1 MHKNTQ
7 YSILANMKTIEDL
20 AEHNIEMELSK
31 GDKYNSESQ
40 CAYELSDEVL
50 ERIENSDHNLKSLKL
65 RASNTQQELLS
76 LLRTDKEMCE
86 KAGNLIGNNTH
97 LDELYVNIHMRSDDE
112 ENYDYDD
119 IAENYD
125 EFLKGVANN
134 RSLTVLD
141 LGYIPDRSEA
151 IPLLAPLF
159 GKKGALK
166 SFSFENCNFVQT
178 VLLTTFLSRTIDDRG
193 TLKHLSLV
201 GTWGEGSMNDHAGN
215 LIKTLNK
222 SHNIET
228 LTLNWTTINADTS
241 LALSNMLKNPS
252 CTLKKLTLED
262 NEFDEE
268 DVAVLAEGILEN
280 STLEELNLKGSEHVT
295 GDGWVNF
302 FNILRPAKLGEL
314 HTLCLESNNINDEA
328 LDELSRVFANND
340 TLKKLSLSDNASI
353 TTAGWQKL
361 GSIFLTNSA
370 IDTIKITNGNGSFDD
385 DAVIA
390 WTIALSLSKNTILNE
405 LLLSPH
411 GITST
416 GWSALENLV
425 CNMTSIDSLYDSN
438 HTLKIWGGDT
448 KIEHFEGVPTT
459 MISYQEFQYRYHL
472 AMCTKRVMVKR
483 LARSLG
489 KESDSDN
496 LQDIM
501 KTHFN
506 KLEKTETR
514 HEKALQKIVHFY
526 FMSGEANMKDIWDM
540 ELNVMVHAIATVG
553 CFAKYNIVP
562 STSEHTLLYQ
572 IMRSVP
578 SLFDVSSSNMKNRKV
593 GSK

>member
-1 MHKNTQ
+1 MDLGYCPAKSNAIH
-7 YSILANMKTIEDL
+7 ILAPLIQKGTPKSISIQNCTGDHIKLL
-20 AEHNIEMELSK
+20 A
-31 GDKYNSESQ
+31 
-40 CAYELSDEVL
+40 
-50 ERIENSDHNLKSLKL
+50 
-65 RASNTQQELLS
+65 S
-76 LLRTDKEMCE
+76 LLRT
-86 KAGNLIGNNTH
+86 NN
-97 LDELYVNIHMRSDDE
+97 E
-112 ENYDYDD
+112 
-119 IAENYD
+119 
-125 EFLKGVANN
+125 
-134 RSLTVLD
+134 
-141 LGYIPDRSEA
+141 
-151 IPLLAPLF
+151 
-159 GKKGALK
+159 
-166 SFSFENCNFVQT
+166 Q
-178 VLLTTFLSRTIDDRG
+178 RG
-193 TLKHLSLV
+193 TLKHLSLD
-201 GTWGEGSMNDHAGN
+201 GTRGGN
-215 LIKTLNK
+215 AISDYYTLDLIRTLNRYH
-222 SHNIET
+222 SLESLI
-228 LTLNWTTINADTS
+228 LNWTIINAETS
-241 LALSNMLKNPS
+241 RALSNMLRDDS
-252 CTLKKLTLED
+252 CTLKKLTLEE
-262 NEFDEE
+262 NEFDDESLS
-268 DVAVLAEGILEN
+268 VLAEGLLEN
-280 STLEELNLKGSEHVT
+280 SSLEELNLKGSEHVSAE
-295 GDGWVNF
+295 GWFNF
-302 FNILRPAKLGEL
+302 FRILRPAKLGAL
-314 HTLCLESNNINDEA
+314 HTLCLDENNITDEA
-328 LDELSRVFANND
+328 LDELSRVFVSND

-353 TTAGWQKL
+353 TTAGWQTL
-361 GSIFLTNSA
+361 ASIFLTNSA

-385 DAVIA
+385 DAAILWA
-390 WTIALSLSKNTILNE
+390 TALSMSKNATLNE

-425 CNMTSIDSLYDSN
+425 CNKTSVNSLYDSN

-448 KIEHFEGVPTT
+448 KIEHFEGVPKT

-472 AMCTKRVMVKR
+472 AMCTKRVMLKR

-540 ELNVMVHAIATVG
+540 ELNIMVHAIATIG